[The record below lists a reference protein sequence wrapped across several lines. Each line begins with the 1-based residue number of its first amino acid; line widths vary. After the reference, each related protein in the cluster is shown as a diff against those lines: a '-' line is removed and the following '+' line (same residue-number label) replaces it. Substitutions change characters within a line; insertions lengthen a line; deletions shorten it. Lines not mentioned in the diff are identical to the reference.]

1 MLNLTL
7 KNVKIDVSDADGKAA
22 LSVQGDGNV
31 TIELAFTDYS
41 AVIPADGWKHVDGR
55 WYYMKGYVKQTGWVE
70 VDGAWYYLDTNGVM
84 IHDTTMDID
93 GVSYTFDSNGVM
105 AEPTR

>member
-1 MLNLTL
+1 M
-7 KNVKIDVSDADGKAA
+7 DGIN
-22 LSVQGDGNV
+22 GNV

-41 AVIPADGWKHVDGR
+41 AVIPAAGWKHVDGR

>member
-1 MLNLTL
+1 M
-7 KNVKIDVSDADGKAA
+7 
-22 LSVQGDGNV
+22 
-31 TIELAFTDYS
+31 
-41 AVIPADGWKHVDGR
+41 PW
-55 WYYMKGYVKQTGWVE
+55 YVKQTGWVE